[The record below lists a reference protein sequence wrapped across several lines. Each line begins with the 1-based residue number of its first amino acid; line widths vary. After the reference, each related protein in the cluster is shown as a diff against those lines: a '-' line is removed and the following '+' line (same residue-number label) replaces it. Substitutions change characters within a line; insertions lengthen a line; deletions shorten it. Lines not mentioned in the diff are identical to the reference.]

1 MADAK
6 GHKRP
11 LSPHLTIYRPQMS
24 SISSI
29 FVRITGVAL
38 TLGFVLI
45 IWWLLAA
52 ATSAVYFDVVN
63 GLLTSWFGALVLIGS
78 LWALCYH
85 SLGGV
90 RHLIWDMGYGFD
102 LKVADRMGWAVIIGS
117 FIATIAVLFCVG
129 VFS

>member
-1 MADAK
+1 MANA
-6 GHKRP
+6 KRP

-24 SISSI
+24 SVSSI
-29 FVRITGVAL
+29 INRITGVAL

-52 ATSAVYFDVVN
+52 ATGGDYFDCIN
-63 GLLTSWFGALVLIGS
+63 GYLTSWFGALILIGS
-78 LWALCYH
+78 AWALCYH
-85 SLGGV
+85 LLGGI

-102 LKVADRMGWAVIIGS
+102 LKTADRMGWAVIIGS
-117 FIATIAVLFCVG
+117 FILTAAVLCRAG

>member
-1 MADAK
+1 MTAGPNDT
-6 GHKRP
+6 RP

-24 SISSI
+24 SVTSI

-52 ATSAVYFDVVN
+52 ASSPAYFEKIN
-63 GLLTSWFGALVLIGS
+63 GAMTSWFVILIWVGS
-78 LWALCYH
+78 LWALWYH
-85 SLGGV
+85 FLGGV

-102 LKVADRMGWAVIIGS
+102 IKTADMMGYIMIAGS
-117 FIATIAVLFCVG
+117 FVLTIITLIG
-129 VFS
+129 VCA

>member
-1 MADAK
+1 MANATK
-6 GHKRP
+6 GKRP

-24 SISSI
+24 SVSSI
-29 FVRITGVAL
+29 LVRITGVAL

-52 ATSAVYFDVVN
+52 ATGSAYFETVN
-63 GLLTSWFGALVLIGS
+63 TCLTSWVGTLILIGS

-85 SLGGV
+85 SLGGI

-102 LKVADRMGWAVIIGS
+102 LKTADLMGWIVIIGS
-117 FIATIAVLFCVG
+117 FVLTALVLFCAG
-129 VFS
+129 AF

>member
-29 FVRITGVAL
+29 FVRITGIAL

-63 GLLTSWFGALVLIGS
+63 RLLTSWFGALVLICS

-85 SLGGV
+85 FLGGV

-102 LKVADRMGWAVIIGS
+102 LKVADRMGWTVIIGS
-117 FIATIAVLFCVG
+117 FIATIAVLLYAG

>member
-1 MADAK
+1 MANAN
-6 GHKRP
+6 GGKRP

-24 SISSI
+24 SVSSI
-29 FVRITGVAL
+29 INRITGVAL

-45 IWWLLAA
+45 IWWLLAV
-52 ATSAVYFDVVN
+52 TTGGHYFDDVN
-63 GLLTSWFGALVLIGS
+63 GFLSSWLGGLIMIGS

-85 SLGGV
+85 LLGGI

-117 FIATIAVLFCVG
+117 FILTLIVLLSAG

>member
-1 MADAK
+1 MADVNR
-6 GHKRP
+6 GKRP

-29 FVRITGVAL
+29 INRITGVAL
-38 TLGFVLI
+38 TLGFVLV

-52 ATSAVYFDVVN
+52 TVGGSYFECIN
-63 GLLTSWFGALVLIGS
+63 TFLTGWIGGFIMIGS

-85 SLGGV
+85 LLGGI

-102 LKVADRMGWAVIIGS
+102 LKTADRMGWAVIIGS
-117 FIATIAVLFCVG
+117 FVLTAGVLFCGG
-129 VFS
+129 VI